1 MHEIQKNNYHN
12 MNDENL
18 KLNSAYINNIN
29 EEFIWYASLKKN
41 AINEIMIIK
50 QEIKDKKKNKKFKK
64 LIFEI
69 KNNIVKKN
77 IFHSSYISSI

>member
-1 MHEIQKNNYHN
+1 MHEFQKNNYHN
-12 MNDENL
+12 MNNENL

-29 EEFIWYASLKKN
+29 EEFIWYTSLKKK

-50 QEIKDKKKNKKFKK
+50 QEIKDKKKFKK

>member
-1 MHEIQKNNYHN
+1 MIIS
-12 MNDENL
+12 ENL
-18 KLNSAYINNIN
+18 RYTRIKQD
-29 EEFIWYASLKKN
+29 
-41 AINEIMIIK
+41 AINEIMIIN
-50 QEIKDKKKNKKFKK
+50 QEIKIKQQKKEKEKITK